1 MQGKMH
7 PLELNGVVG
16 FEFFNTHGTEI
27 TPGSDVVGENVN
39 YYIFCHTFLLNSV
52 GYNIYGCSLAQFLGK
67 INRRFG
73 GTCATCVQPLP
84 ASI

>member
-27 TPGSDVVGENVN
+27 TPRSNVVSKDLQGDVFHVTSFNFRIKNLTQGANVAN
-39 YYIFCHTFLLNSV
+39 HLEQV
-52 GYNIYGCSLAQFLGK
+52 
-67 INRRFG
+67 RFS
-73 GTCATCVQPLP
+73 
-84 ASI
+84 AS